1 MAEKKTSAEKK
12 EGIWKY
18 NLSIIKS
25 NKEFFLLL
33 FAGLFVIYSFLYG
46 LWIVPLIGFGI
57 SRMSA
62 VGISD
67 YLVVFG
73 ASAFISLFVT
83 LWRYEK
89 REHAANS
96 NGLVGAAG
104 GGIAAVIGG
113 ICPACQGVVLLA
125 FGTTILNIPAAFLV
139 PYLGVIKTLSLGL
152 LMLAVY
158 LKADSVYTKTCKVCL
173 ISSSKGGKH

>member
-104 GGIAAVIGG
+104 GG
-113 ICPACQGVVLLA
+113 
-125 FGTTILNIPAAFLV
+125 
-139 PYLGVIKTLSLGL
+139 
-152 LMLAVY
+152 
-158 LKADSVYTKTCKVCL
+158 
-173 ISSSKGGKH
+173 